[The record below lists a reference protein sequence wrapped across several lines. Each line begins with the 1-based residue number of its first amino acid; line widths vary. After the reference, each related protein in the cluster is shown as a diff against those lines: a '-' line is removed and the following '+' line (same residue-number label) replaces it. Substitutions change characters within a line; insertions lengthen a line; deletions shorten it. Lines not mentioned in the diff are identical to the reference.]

1 MAQGW
6 ELLLI
11 REDQSSDALN
21 YPNPALGGSDALF
34 WPRWPTTRMFT
45 PTHVHTYIYM

>member
-6 ELLLI
+6 ELLLT

-21 YPNPALGGSDALF
+21 YPNSQGLDTLSWSL
-34 WPRWPTTRMFT
+34 WPTT
-45 PTHVHTYIYM
+45 